1 MTSGPIDSIRTCETE
16 DANVCYESHGRDGQ
30 NRNIL
35 YKIFW
40 LYLVGKAGPLRAA
53 AWLMTWATFTLSWT
67 TVNLLECST
76 GRVMP
81 INNKTSRSLDAVARM
96 QRFERYFPEM
106 LTHHHLITKLKITSS
121 KLTWLTDW
129 MTTGPLL
136 EMLTHVKRV
145 SADTLYWYYLSQPP
159 GQLQREQMVWWM
171 QETVTRHNT
180 VLSTRPDSHR
190 VAIE

>member
-106 LTHHHLITKLKITSS
+106 LKQRHLLTKLKITFI
-121 KLTWLTDW
+121 KTYMTDW
-129 MTTGPLL
+129 LNDDWATTRDVDACKTCLSGHFVLIL
-136 EMLTHVKRV
+136 SV
-145 SADTLYWYYLSQPP
+145 SATRTTTERTNGLMDAGNSHQTQHSPFNKA
-159 GQLQREQMVWWM
+159 GQ
-171 QETVTRHNT
+171 
-180 VLSTRPDSHR
+180 S
-190 VAIE
+190 